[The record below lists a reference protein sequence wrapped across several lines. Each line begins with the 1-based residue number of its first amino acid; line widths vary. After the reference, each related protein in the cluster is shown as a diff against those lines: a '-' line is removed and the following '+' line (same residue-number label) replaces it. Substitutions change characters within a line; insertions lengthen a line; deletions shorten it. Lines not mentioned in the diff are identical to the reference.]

1 MKHIKK
7 IGILGLL
14 VAGIGISVAYKAN
27 FFEIAKQL
35 EIYTTLFK
43 ELNMYY
49 IDNINPAKINQIGI
63 NSMLQSLDP
72 YTHFYD
78 EQGVENARINANEQH
93 KGTGLKTKFIDGKL
107 LVTDVIE
114 NTSASILNIYIGDEI
129 KSINDI
135 AVDVNHKKT
144 VLVQL
149 KGLSGNDILIK
160 FKRQEKTFKEI
171 LKLKPIILNPV
182 PYFKM
187 LPNKTGYIVLTVFN
201 EKAFENVESAFL
213 DLKERGMTKLIL
225 DLRNN
230 PGGFLNQ
237 AINIISLFVPK
248 GTLVVT
254 TKAKIKKLS
263 NTYKTQKE
271 PLDLSIP
278 ITILINGKSASASEI
293 VSGALQDLD
302 RAVILGSRSYGKGL
316 VQVYRKLVY
325 GTQLKLT
332 ISKYYTPSG
341 RNIQELDY
349 TDRVGDSIPRFSD
362 TTRPKFKTK
371 NGHTVL
377 GGGGITP
384 DIIVKVKNI
393 TQTTQALL
401 KSNAIFNFANQYFYQ
416 HKGIDSVKNFSVNN
430 SDFQNFIRSIKMYKD
445 FRSPVQKSFII
456 SQEKAKKAGLN
467 ITKLS
472 TRLNNLILQEQI
484 TQLQKDKNEIEEVLN
499 KEIIRHYYFD
509 KGIYQYKIVHD
520 MVLKKAY
527 NVLNNKSNYNN
538 ILKKH

>member
-14 VAGIGISVAYKAN
+14 VIGIGISVAYKAN

-49 IDNINPAKINQIGI
+49 IDDINPAKINQIGI
-63 NSMLQSLDP
+63 KSMLQSLDP
-72 YTHFYD
+72 YTRFYD
-78 EQGVENARINANEQH
+78 EQGVENARINANNQY
-93 KGTGLKTKFIDGKL
+93 KSSGLKTKFIDDKL
-107 LVTDVIE
+107 IVIDVIE
-114 NTSASILNIYIGDEI
+114 NTSASISDIYIGDEI
-129 KSINDI
+129 MSINNI
-135 AVDVNHKKT
+135 VVDVNYKKS
-144 VLVQL
+144 VLAQL

-160 FKRQEKTFKEI
+160 FKRQEKTFKKT
-171 LKLKPIILNPV
+171 LKLKPIIPNPV

-187 LPNKTGYIVLTVFN
+187 LPNKTGYIALTIFN
-201 EKAFENVESAFL
+201 KKAFENVESAFL
-213 DLKERGMTKLIL
+213 DLKKQGIIKLIL

-237 AINIISLFVPK
+237 AIGIISLFVPK

-316 VQVYRKLVY
+316 VQVFRKLVY

-371 NGHTVL
+371 NGRIVL
-377 GGGGITP
+377 GGGGIMP
-384 DIIVKVKNI
+384 DVIIKPKNT

-416 HKGIDSVKNFSVNN
+416 HKVIDSIKNFSINN
-430 SDFQNFIRSIKMYKD
+430 SDFQNFINSIKLYNEFK
-445 FRSPVQKSFII
+445 SPVQKSFIS
-456 SQEKAKKAGLN
+456 SQKKAQKAGLN

-472 TRLNNLILQEQI
+472 NKLNNLILQEQI
-484 TQLQKDKNEIEEVLN
+484 SQLQKDKNKLEEVLN
-499 KEIIRHYYFD
+499 KEIIKHYYFD
-509 KGIYQYKIVHD
+509 KGIYQYKIEND
-520 MVLKKAY
+520 ILIKKAY
-527 NVLNNKSNYNN
+527 DILNNKNNYNN
-538 ILKKH
+538 ILKIH

>member
-1 MKHIKK
+1 MKQIKK
-7 IGILGLL
+7 VTIFLFLIIGIG
-14 VAGIGISVAYKAN
+14 VSVAYKSN

-49 IDNINPAKINQIGI
+49 IDDINPAKINQLGI

-78 EQGVENARINANEQH
+78 EQGVENARINANDQY
-93 KGTGLKTKFIDGKL
+93 KSTGLKVKFIDGKL
-107 LVTDVIE
+107 FVVDVIE
-114 NTSASILNIYIGDEI
+114 NTPASISNIFIGDEI
-129 KSINDI
+129 KSINNI
-135 AVDVNHKKT
+135 NVNVNNKKT
-144 VLVQL
+144 VLTQL
-149 KGLSGNDILIK
+149 KGLSGSNILIK
-160 FKRQEKTFKEI
+160 FKRQEKTFKKA
-171 LKLKPIILNPV
+171 LKLKPIILNSV

-213 DLKERGMTKLIL
+213 DLKKQGMTKLIL

-230 PGGFLNQ
+230 PGGYLNQ
-237 AINIISLFVPK
+237 AINIISLFVAK
-248 GTLVVT
+248 GSLVVT

-278 ITILINGKSASASEI
+278 LAILINGQSASASEI
-293 VSGALQDLD
+293 VSGSLQDMD
-302 RAVILGSRSYGKGL
+302 RAVIIGSRSFGKGL

-349 TDRVGDSIPRFSD
+349 TDRVGDSIPKFSD
-362 TTRPKFKTK
+362 NERPKFKTK
-371 NGHTVL
+371 KGRIVL
-377 GGGGITP
+377 GGGGILP
-384 DIIVKVKNI
+384 DIVVKNRNSTQI
-393 TQTTQALL
+393 TKALL
-401 KSNAIFNFANQYFYQ
+401 KGDAIFNFANQYFYQ
-416 HKGIDSVKNFSVNN
+416 HQKINSVKNFSLKE
-430 SDFQNFIRSIKMYKD
+430 SDIQNFINQVKLNNK
-445 FRSPVQKSFII
+445 FKSPIQKSFIS

-467 ITKLS
+467 ISKLS
-472 TRLNNLILQEQI
+472 IKLNNLILQEQI
-484 TQLQKDKNEIEEVLN
+484 KQLQKDKKEISIALT

-509 KGIYQYKIVHD
+509 RGVYQYKIKND
-520 MVLKKAY
+520 ILIKKAGE
-527 NVLNNKSNYNN
+527 VLNNNNIYKN
-538 ILKKH
+538 ILKIN